1 MAKPNVVLIAADRH
15 RWDCCGF
22 TGHPDVRTPNLDALA
37 AHGVTFSQ
45 AVTAALDGAAS
56 RASLLTGAYP
66 SRHGI
71 VDETAPWRGELPWLP
86 RLLKARGYMTAA
98 VGELHARPV
107 RADIGFDVSRLAER
121 HEEGRNGDD
130 YHRYLQGQGL
140 TDLIGEWETV
150 RRRSAPDLFRETL
163 GAMRSTLPQHLHAT
177 AWIGDQAVR
186 FIQGAS
192 APFFLYVGFGK
203 PGPPFD
209 PPAPWDGVYN
219 PRAVTLPRGWRRS
232 APAFDRIGGHG
243 IDPERI
249 TEGRFRRVA
258 AFYYGNISFID
269 KQIGR
274 ILATLA
280 ARGVMNTAVV
290 YTAARGDCMGQHG
303 LIGAHPALPY
313 DGAVRTPLIVSGLAG
328 QRKGAVDDGAVTTA
342 DIAPT
347 LLACAGADAAGCD
360 GTSFAAR
367 LGDGSAPWR
376 DAAIVET
383 GACVAARTA
392 RAKRSG
398 GLGAGRETYFL
409 LDSDPEETDNQYGR
423 AADAA
428 FDALGAAIE
437 RHRSR

>member
-37 AHGVTFSQ
+37 AHGVVFRQ
-45 AVTAALDGAAS
+45 AVTTTLAGAAA
-56 RASLLTGAYP
+56 RASLLTGLYP

-71 VDETAPWRGELPWLP
+71 VDDAAPWRAETPWLP
-86 RLLKARGYMTAA
+86 RLLKTQGYMTAA
-98 VGELHARPV
+98 VGEVHARPV
-107 RADIGFDVSRLAER
+107 RADIGFDVMRLAER
-121 HEEGRNGDD
+121 HPDGRNVDD
-130 YHRYLQGQGL
+130 YHGFLKGQGL
-140 TDLIGEWETV
+140 TDLIDEWETV

-163 GAMRSTLPQHLHAT
+163 GAMRSTLPQHVHST

-192 APFFLYVGFGK
+192 GPFFLYVGFGK

-219 PRAVTLPRGWRRS
+219 PRAVSLPRGWRRS
-232 APAFDRIGGHG
+232 APPFDCIEGHI
-243 IDPERI
+243 IDPGRI
-249 TEGRFRRVA
+249 TEARFRRVA

-269 KQIGR
+269 KQVGR

-280 ARGVMNTAVV
+280 ARGVMNTLII
-290 YTAARGDCMGQHG
+290 YTAGRGDCMGQHG
-303 LIGAHPALPY
+303 LIGVHPSLPY

-328 QRKGAVDDGAVTTA
+328 QRQSAVDDGAVTTA

-347 LLACAGADAAGCD
+347 VLACAGAASDGD
-360 GTSFAAR
+360 GTSLTAR
-367 LGDGSAPWR
+367 LCDGAAPLR
-376 DAAIVET
+376 EAAVVET
-383 GACVAARTA
+383 GSAVVARTA
-392 RAKRSG
+392 RAKRSD
-398 GLGAGRETYFL
+398 GLGPGREVFFL

-423 AADAA
+423 VPEAD
-428 FDALGAAIE
+428 FSVLGAAIE
-437 RHRSR
+437 RHRTR